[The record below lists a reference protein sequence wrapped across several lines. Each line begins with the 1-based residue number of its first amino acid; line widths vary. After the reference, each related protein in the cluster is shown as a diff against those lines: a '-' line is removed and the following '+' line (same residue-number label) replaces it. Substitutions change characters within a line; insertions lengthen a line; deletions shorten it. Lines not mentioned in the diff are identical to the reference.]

1 MCRYERRAACY
12 GDSRGEVRPREASV
26 RWIGIVGV
34 FAALVT
40 VSADAMDANRSCPG
54 LLAEGGADDAP
65 ARGQPPLLRDN
76 QCEALKSRELRVPLL
91 EIPQEDEDPM
101 ALSLGAKYNGAI
113 LRLKI
118 PFSF

>member
-1 MCRYERRAACY
+1 MDNRC
-12 GDSRGEVRPREASV
+12 EAS
-26 RWIGIVGV
+26 
-34 FAALVT
+34 T
-40 VSADAMDANRSCPG
+40 N
-54 LLAEGGADDAP
+54 
-65 ARGQPPLLRDN
+65 
-76 QCEALKSRELRVPLL
+76 RELRLPLL

>member
-1 MCRYERRAACY
+1 
-12 GDSRGEVRPREASV
+12 V
-26 RWIGIVGV
+26 RWIGIIG
-34 FAALVT
+34 FLAALFA
-40 VSADAMDANRSCPG
+40 VSAGAMDANRPCPG
-54 LLAEGGADDAP
+54 SLEEKGWADDSP
-65 ARGQPPLLRDN
+65 GQGKQQLLLDN
-76 QCEALKSRELRVPLL
+76 QCEAPTNRELRLPLL